1 MASRKT
7 ILHLEVDSKQ
17 FSVQYTG
24 SFELSDDKAARKHD
38 ERIMDA
44 LISDERLFR
53 FFNRLVEPVQRFKRR
68 EAKKQAKAQ
77 TPKQTITRLHRENV
91 EPLSNH

>member
-17 FSVQYTG
+17 FHVQYTG
-24 SFELSDDKAARKHD
+24 SFELSDVKAVRKHD
-38 ERIMDA
+38 ERVMDA

-53 FFNRLVEPVQRFKRR
+53 FFNRLVEPVQRYKRR

-77 TPKQTITRLHRENV
+77 AIRQTITSLHRENV